1 MKAGADVNAT
11 TTDGTTPLHYL
22 VCRNPSDAKAIQQI
36 GRAIDLLLLK
46 GADINLANKHG
57 ETPIFHSVSYGNF
70 DIMLILIAKGADLT
84 RRTGY
89 VFILTFLLPFFLPPF
104 LHLHHHLEGWELR
117 LFITQ

>member
-36 GRAIDLLLLK
+36 GRAIELLLLK

-89 VFILTFLLPFFLPPF
+89 VFFISSFYPSCLLS
-104 LHLHHHLEGWELR
+104 HHHLAGSVLR